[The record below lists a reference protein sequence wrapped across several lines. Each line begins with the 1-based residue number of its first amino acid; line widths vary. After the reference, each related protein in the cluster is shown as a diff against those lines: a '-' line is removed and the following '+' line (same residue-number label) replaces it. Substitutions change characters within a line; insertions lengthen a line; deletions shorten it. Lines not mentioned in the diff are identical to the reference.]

1 MADFH
6 AMGRAIRCAAA
17 QHGIQIAPAH
27 VVSLGEL
34 VGASLLGQPLLI
46 LNSARVAYELLD
58 KKGALYS
65 DRPSR
70 PMMKLADIG
79 RGVAASPTCARH
91 TRMRAM
97 LTRTIGTRD
106 AVARFAMTAE
116 AKTHAFVRRLLRGT
130 DPLKTNI
137 EKCVVRWARRSPG

>member
-1 MADFH
+1 MRRRLTTSRNSERSPH
-6 AMGRAIRCAAA
+6 AA
-17 QHGIQIAPAH
+17 
-27 VVSLGEL
+27 SLGEV
-34 VGASLLGQPLLI
+34 VGANLLGQPLLI

-70 PMMKLADIG
+70 PMMKLADLG
-79 RGVAASPTCARH
+79 RGVVASPWCARH

-97 LTRTIGTRD
+97 MTRTIGTRD
-106 AVARFAMTAE
+106 AVARFATTAE
-116 AKTHAFVRRLLRGT
+116 AKTYAFVQRVLRGT

-137 EKCVVRWARRSPG
+137 EKCVVR